1 MNTKSKKIDYA
12 IYNNPLLIPVLVK
25 DTSINKGLLYRK
37 LKHALPCRIGIE
49 FELSGNFCE
58 AYKKKY
64 NVPYNVNTDK
74 HMAKNYQV
82 LEIISD
88 SGCYSD
94 DSIYEIRVSIKDFH
108 QLSGLYQFMQDLP
121 EFCKLHE
128 NGGIHVHLDLSMYD
142 WDRLTKWKEVR
153 AYCNSRLTELQSHLP
168 KYTGKFNK
176 KNASIKSKCNWINF
190 SRLHTMEVRILPL
203 TFDYKTLMS
212 WIKVLVK
219 FRQDLIHYCK
229 LVDKNKIAEKQI
241 VECSDCDDLEVFD
254 PCVGEPVSNH
264 DLSRIHLITN
274 EDFNELGSE
283 GQVYTR
289 SENGVWSTYNPRTLS
304 SL

>member
-49 FELSGNFCE
+49 FELSGNFRE

-64 NVPYNVNTDK
+64 NVPYNVNPDK
-74 HMAKNYQV
+74 HMAENYQV

-88 SGCYSD
+88 SGRYVD
-94 DSIYEIRVSIKDFH
+94 DAIYEIRVSIKDFH
-108 QLSGLYQFMQDLP
+108 QLSGLYRFMQDLP

-128 NGGIHVHLDLSMYD
+128 NGGIHIHLDLSMYD
-142 WDRLTKWKEVR
+142 WDRLNKWNEVCR
-153 AYCNSRLTELQSHLP
+153 YCNSRLTELQSHLP
-168 KYTGKFNK
+168 KYTGKFNR
-176 KNASIKSKCNWINF
+176 KNTSIQSKSNWINF

-229 LVDKNKIAEKQI
+229 LVDKNKII
-241 VECSDCDDLEVFD
+241 ECSDCDDLEVFD
-254 PCVGEPVSNH
+254 PCVNELVSNH

-283 GQVYTR
+283 GEVYTR
-289 SENGVWSTYNPRTLS
+289 SENGTWSTYNLRTLS

>member
-88 SGCYSD
+88 SGRYAD

-108 QLSGLYQFMQDLP
+108 QLSGLYRFMQDLP

-128 NGGIHVHLDLSMYD
+128 NGGIHIHLDLSMYD
-142 WDRLTKWKEVR
+142 WGYLSKWRE
-153 AYCNSRLTELQSHLP
+153 ACSYCNSRLTELQSHLP
-168 KYTGKFNK
+168 KYTGKFNR
-176 KNASIKSKCNWINF
+176 KNTSIQSKSNWINF

-229 LVDKNKIAEKQI
+229 LVDKSKIEKKR
-241 VECSDCDDLEVFD
+241 VECLGCGDLEEFD
-254 PCVGEPVSNH
+254 PCAEDTPATNH
-264 DLSRIHLITN
+264 DLNRIHLITN
-274 EDFNELGSE
+274 EDVELGRE
-283 GQVYTR
+283 GQVYVR
-289 SENGVWSTYNPRTLS
+289 YNGTSYNTYNGGTLS

>member
-49 FELSGNFCE
+49 FELSGNFRE

-64 NVPYNVNTDK
+64 NVPYNVNPDK
-74 HMAKNYQV
+74 HMAENYQV

-88 SGCYSD
+88 SGRYAD

-108 QLSGLYQFMQDLP
+108 QLSGLYRFMQDLP

-128 NGGIHVHLDLSMYD
+128 NGGIHIHLDLSMYD
-142 WDRLTKWKEVR
+142 WGYLSKWRE
-153 AYCNSRLTELQSHLP
+153 ACSYCNSRLTELQSHLP
-168 KYTGKFNK
+168 KYTGKFNR
-176 KNASIKSKCNWINF
+176 KNTSIQSKSNWINF

-229 LVDKNKIAEKQI
+229 LVDKTKIEKKR
-241 VECSDCDDLEVFD
+241 VEYLGCGDLEEFD
-254 PCVGEPVSNH
+254 PCAEDIPATNH
-264 DLSRIHLITN
+264 DLNRIHLITN
-274 EDFNELGSE
+274 EDVELGRE
-283 GQVYTR
+283 GQVYVR
-289 SENGVWSTYNPRTLS
+289 YNGTSYNTYNGGTLS

>member
-49 FELSGNFCE
+49 FELSGNFRE

-64 NVPYNVNTDK
+64 NVPYNVNPDK
-74 HMAKNYQV
+74 HMVENYQV

-88 SGCYSD
+88 SGHYAD
-94 DSIYEIRVSIKDFH
+94 DAIYEVRVSIKDFH
-108 QLSGLYQFMQDLP
+108 QLSGLYRFMQDLP

-128 NGGIHVHLDLSMYD
+128 NGGIHIHLDLSMYD
-142 WDRLTKWKEVR
+142 WGYLSKWRE
-153 AYCNSRLTELQSHLP
+153 ACSYCNSRLTELQSHLP
-168 KYTGKFNK
+168 KYTGKFNR
-176 KNASIKSKCNWINF
+176 KNASIQSKSNWINF
-190 SRLHTMEVRILPL
+190 SRLHTIEVRILPL

-229 LVDKNKIAEKQI
+229 LVNKTKIERKQ
-241 VECSDCDDLEVFD
+241 VLECLDNRTYREVVDLGD
-254 PCVGEPVSNH
+254 PVSNY
-264 DLSRIHLITN
+264 DLNRIHLITN
-274 EDFNELGSE
+274 EDIELDSE
-283 GQVYTR
+283 GQVYVR
-289 SENGVWSTYNPRTLS
+289 YNGTSYNTYNRGTLS

>member
-49 FELSGNFCE
+49 FELAGNFVE

-64 NVPYNVNTDK
+64 NVPENINPDK
-74 HMAKNYQV
+74 HMTKNYQV

-108 QLSGLYQFMQDLP
+108 QLSGLYRFMQDLP

-142 WDRLTKWKEVR
+142 WDRLTKWKEVC

-212 WIKVLVK
+212 WIKVLIR

-229 LVDKNKIAEKQI
+229 LVDKTKIEKKR
-241 VECSDCDDLEVFD
+241 VECLGCGDMEVFD
-254 PCVGEPVSNH
+254 PYAEDTPATNH
-264 DLSRIHLITN
+264 DLNRIHLITN
-274 EDFNELGSE
+274 EDVELGRE
-283 GQVYTR
+283 GQVYVR
-289 SENGVWSTYNPRTLS
+289 YNGTSYNTYNGGTLS